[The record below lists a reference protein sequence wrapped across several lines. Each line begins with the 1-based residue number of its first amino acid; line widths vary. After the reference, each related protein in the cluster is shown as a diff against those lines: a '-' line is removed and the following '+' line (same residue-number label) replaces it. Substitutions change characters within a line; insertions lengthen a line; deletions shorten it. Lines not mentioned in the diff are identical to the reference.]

1 MVMAPRTN
9 FQLARIFGIRV
20 GVGISWFVVL
30 FVFILFITPIFHS
43 QLGGSRT
50 TAYLVAV
57 ASVLSFFASL
67 VLHELGHALVARRSG
82 LQVAGID
89 LWALGGITRTE
100 ESHDAKTEFR
110 VAAAGPLVTLV
121 VIVACIVAGRLLTSG
136 TTLSKLALGEESV
149 RATPVLVWLSWLA
162 TINVLVLVFNLV
174 PAFPLDG
181 GRIAH
186 ALIWWRTGD
195 RNRATH
201 ATGRAGQGFALL
213 LGAFGLWALATG
225 AGSAGLL
232 CILLAYFLY
241 QAAGA
246 AVLQGVVG
254 RRIQRITVADIMD
267 REPVTIPAGATLL
280 DAQEQFFLRYRWPW
294 FAVVDPTRHFLGVVR
309 AARVDEE
316 ISAGRP
322 ALPVV
327 DVLDED
333 VQVRID
339 EAEPLESL
347 LGSDGLGRL
356 GAMVAVDKD
365 GVLRGVV
372 TLAEVRRALRTAT

>member
-1 MVMAPRTN
+1 MAPRTN

-30 FVFILFITPIFHS
+30 FVFIIFITPIFHE

-67 VLHELGHALVARRSG
+67 VLHELGHALVARRRG

-100 ESHDAKTEFR
+100 ESKDPKTEFA
-110 VAAAGPLVTLV
+110 VSVAGPLVTLA
-121 VIVACIVAGRLLTSG
+121 VIVLCVAAGWLLTD
-136 TTLSKLALGEESV
+136 SKSFFEVAVAEGNA
-149 RATPVLVWLSWLA
+149 RATPALVWLSWLA
-162 TINVLVLVFNLV
+162 TINALVLVFNLV

-186 ALIWWRTGD
+186 AAIWWRTGD

-213 LGAFGLWALATG
+213 LGTLGLWALATG
-225 AGSAGLL
+225 GGSLGVT

-241 QAAGA
+241 RAAGA
-246 AVLQGVVG
+246 AVVQGVVG
-254 RRIQRITVADIMD
+254 RRIQSITVADIMD
-267 REPVTIPAGATLL
+267 REPVTIPAAATLL
-280 DAQEQFFLRYRWPW
+280 DAHEQFFLRYRWPW
-294 FAVVDPTRHFLGVVR
+294 FAVVDPARHFLGVVR

-327 DVLDED
+327 DVLEQDIH
-333 VQVRID
+333 VRID

-347 LGSDGLGRL
+347 LGSEGLGRL
-356 GAMVAVDKD
+356 GAMVAVDQD
-365 GVLRGVV
+365 GILRGVV
-372 TLAEVRRALRTAT
+372 TLAEVRRALRAAT